1 MSTNHFYLKK
11 NFKEMFKEIKLFY
24 YIGYLGLFLH
34 NRAELTVDS
43 DGFPVL
49 QDVVP
54 SRHLYGDN
62 IDSLAG
68 ECERHASLQR
78 DHGLWTQHQRHS
90 HESALSTWLAEEMST
105 LFTLPL
111 CDGTHTHAHSESCLL
126 LLFVVL
132 CSPTKPLY
140 VLLLTPNNSRF
151 LLNKLIYADLEWHIA
166 DETSCLHISYFL
178 P

>member
-1 MSTNHFYLKK
+1 MSTTHFYLKK
-11 NFKEMFKEIKLFY
+11 NFKEMFKERKCPHY

-34 NRAELTVDS
+34 YRAELTVDS

-78 DHGLWTQHQRHS
+78 DHGL
-90 HESALSTWLAEEMST
+90 
-105 LFTLPL
+105 
-111 CDGTHTHAHSESCLL
+111 
-126 LLFVVL
+126 
-132 CSPTKPLY
+132 
-140 VLLLTPNNSRF
+140 
-151 LLNKLIYADLEWHIA
+151 
-166 DETSCLHISYFL
+166 
-178 P
+178 